1 MAKDYKKDIELMN
14 PKISVIMPVYNV
26 EAYVG
31 DAIESIINQTFIDW
45 ELIIVNDGS
54 SDATAEKV
62 RQYTDKRIVFI
73 DNLHNK
79 KKPAC
84 LNQAIA
90 IARGDY
96 FAIMDGDDISTIDR
110 LERQYEYM
118 ESHIE
123 ILACGC
129 QIKRFGNSETAVK
142 WPTEYEDIYLGL
154 LNGCIFNFPLIRMS
168 IYQKYNLSFDENM
181 LAEDYLMWIKL
192 ANLGEIVALP
202 DVLYLYRTHEKQISI
217 TNLTN
222 INKATRLEKNIMFR
236 LLNQKLEVK
245 CNEHYEFWNSVKQD
259 ENVLLEKANRIIQL
273 IESNSNRRI
282 FTDKLNYVLSKMWY
296 RQLFQSQTFMQ
307 AMRQLYHQKQLRY
320 YGRLNIVNY
329 IYLCFKFIK
338 R

>member
-1 MAKDYKKDIELMN
+1 MAKNYKKNIEMTN
-14 PKISVIMPVYNV
+14 PKISVIMPVYNL

-31 DAIESIINQTFIDW
+31 EAIDSIINQTFTDW

-54 SDATAEKV
+54 CDATAEIV
-62 RQYTDKRIVFI
+62 RQYTDKRIIFI
-73 DNLHNK
+73 DNPRNK

-84 LNQAIA
+84 LNQAIS

-96 FAIMDGDDISTIDR
+96 FIIMDGDDKSFPDR
-110 LERQYEYM
+110 LQKKYDYM

-129 QIKRFGNSETAVK
+129 QIQRFGMSDTIIK

-154 LNGCIFNFPLIRMS
+154 LNGCVFNFPLVRMS
-168 IYQKYNLSFDENM
+168 AYKAYNLSFDEDM

-217 TNLTN
+217 TNLKN
-222 INKATRLEKNIMFR
+222 INEATIQEKDIMFR
-236 LLNQKLEVK
+236 LLNQKLEVS
-245 CNEHYEFWNSVKQD
+245 CDEHYEFWSRSKQD
-259 ENVLLEKANRIIQL
+259 ENVLLEKAERIIHL
-273 IESNSNRRI
+273 IKNNANRRV

-296 RQLFQSQTFMQ
+296 RQLFQSKTLIQ
-307 AMRQLYHQKQLRY
+307 AIRILYHQKQLRY

-329 IYLCFKFIK
+329 IYLCFKLIK